1 MSRCVATAASCL
13 VLVVA
18 MGQAGAQKVP
28 PSGEALL
35 DALAMGMPSDEA
47 AAALDALAAHPLRSG
62 LDVLLGYSRHRGP
75 ELRARALTA
84 LAALD
89 DRKARAAVMAG
100 LGDQDAEV
108 RAAAGRALAAR
119 RDRTALPPLMALL
132 RRGDAA
138 ATAPLAALADAEV
151 ARTVAEL
158 AGQVPDGLLA
168 QTLGGMLARPSLG
181 PETTYVSLVRA
192 LGAIPGDDALAAL
205 AAHGE
210 RGPSRPSVKEARA
223 ILERRRGGTP

>member
-1 MSRCVATAASCL
+1 MFRCVAATASML
-13 VLVVA
+13 VLAVA
-18 MGQAGAQKVP
+18 MGQAAAQK
-28 PSGEALL
+28 SGEELL

-47 AAALDALAAHPLRSG
+47 AAALDSLAARPVRGG
-62 LDVLLGYSRHRGP
+62 LDVLLGYARHRGP

-89 DRKARAAVMAG
+89 DRKARAAVMGG

-119 RDRTALPPLMALL
+119 RERAALAPLMALL
-132 RRGDAA
+132 RRGDAVA
-138 ATAPLAALADAEV
+138 AAPLAALADAEV
-151 ARTVAEL
+151 AKQVAEL
-158 AGQVPDGLLA
+158 AGQVPDALLA
-168 QTLGGMLARPSLG
+168 QTLGNMLARPTLG

-192 LGAIPGDDALAAL
+192 LGAIPGDDALSAL

-223 ILERRRGGTP
+223 ILDRRRGGTP